1 MNNYGL
7 IYEVNKFQDSLLKEI
22 GLKSKDDLSELSQ
35 NEKNNLYNR
44 LRWKYS
50 EYKEGANISH
60 MEQDYEDY
68 GYTNGVVDLKKAVE
82 DAIMASM
89 PFSISCG
96 EDCEELS
103 YNGEADI

>member
-22 GLKSKDDLSELSQ
+22 GLKSKDDLSKLSQ

-68 GYTNGVVDLKKAVE
+68 GYYISKCKQIEDLQDNILMTLKRKLVKGATK
-82 DAIMASM
+82 
-89 PFSISCG
+89 
-96 EDCEELS
+96 
-103 YNGEADI
+103 